1 MTPKHQL
8 GNRIILLSI
17 AIVFAVASLFVQWGT
32 ITITAHDLR
41 DSTTTRGQKF
51 AIDGMEGMRDVTRL
65 MPSMMNGM
73 PVPLTAQNGT
83 VHLGPLQLPYWLGIG
98 AVVIGLAVTV
108 TNATDLSDMPRSLIR
123 VLCCFGVA
131 ISLWAL
137 FVMYSR
143 GLIGIGALMLIAAA
157 VIGFTQQGRPKGR
170 FRQIAGAGPRR
181 SIT

>member
-32 ITITAHDLR
+32 ITITADDLR
-41 DSTTTRGQKF
+41 DSMTTGGQKF
-51 AIDGMEGMRDVTRL
+51 AIGGMGGIGDVTRL
-65 MPSMMNGM
+65 MPSIMNGM
-73 PVPLTAQNGT
+73 PVALTAQSGT
-83 VHLGPLQLPYWLGIG
+83 VNLGPLQLPYWLGIA

-137 FVMYSR
+137 FVMHSR
-143 GLIGIGALMLIAAA
+143 GSIGIGALMLIAAA
-157 VIGFTQQGRPKGR
+157 VIGFTQQS
-170 FRQIAGAGPRR
+170 IPRAPPQNIR
-181 SIT
+181 KTNP

>member
-17 AIVFAVASLFVQWGT
+17 AIVFAVASMFVPWGT
-32 ITITAHDLR
+32 ITITIDDLR
-41 DSTTTRGQKF
+41 DTGGQKL
-51 AIDGMEGMRDVTRL
+51 AIDGMGGVGDVTRL

-73 PVPLTAQNGT
+73 PVALTAQSGT
-83 VHLGPLQLPYWLGIG
+83 VNLGPLQLPYWLGIA
-98 AVVIGLAVTV
+98 AVVIGLAVSV

-137 FVMYSR
+137 FVMHSR
-143 GLIGIGALMLIAAA
+143 GSIGIGALMLIAAA

-170 FRQIAGAGPRR
+170 FRQI
-181 SIT
+181 